1 MRALVLAA
9 SGFIIG
15 GLTLTAVA
23 VGVLLSEAKRRP
35 VGPCPLCRSP
45 LVDRLDDEWICTSCG
60 GAGLVAELVGLPHA

>member
-1 MRALVLAA
+1 MRALVLTA

-15 GLTLTAVA
+15 GLTLGVVAVA
-23 VGVLLSEAKRRP
+23 ALLADAKRRP
-35 VGPCPLCRSP
+35 VGPCPLCSSP